1 MRAMTYNILINSYSD
16 ISIRGGQIRYT
27 VLPVVDIAVFHTTFF
42 LQELLSIFTLCA
54 TPFSTLYSKVL
65 QPLLNIL
72 QQSVAPFFNIS
83 QQSVAYFFNIFN
95 ILQFSYSGVV
105 QIHGRHC
112 GGVIICVLYF
122 GGCSNTENNNKAN
135 E

>member
-1 MRAMTYNILINSYSD
+1 MRAMTYNILITSYSD
-16 ISIRGGQIRYT
+16 LSIGGGQIRYT
-27 VLPVVDIAVFHTTFF
+27 VLPVVDIAVFLTTFF

-54 TPFSTLYSKVL
+54 APFSTLYSKVL

-105 QIHGRHC
+105 QIQRC
-112 GGVIICVLYF
+112 QNGVIICFLYF

>member
-1 MRAMTYNILINSYSD
+1 MRAMTYNILINSYSV

-54 TPFSTLYSKVL
+54 APFSTLYSKVM
-65 QPLLNIL
+65 QPL
-72 QQSVAPFFNIS
+72 FNIS
-83 QQSVAYFFNIFN
+83 QQSVANFFNSFN

-112 GGVIICVLYF
+112 SGVIICVLYF

>member
-27 VLPVVDIAVFHTTFF
+27 VLPVVDIAVFLTTFF
-42 LQELLSIFTLCA
+42 LQELLSIFALCTA
-54 TPFSTLYSKVL
+54 PFSTLYSKVL
-65 QPLLNIL
+65 QPLFNIL

-83 QQSVAYFFNIFN
+83 QQSVANFCNIFN

-105 QIHGRHC
+105 QIQRCTNGD
-112 GGVIICVLYF
+112 IICVLSY
-122 GGCSNTENNNKAN
+122 
-135 E
+135 

>member
-42 LQELLSIFTLCA
+42 LQELLSIFTLCTA
-54 TPFSTLYSKVL
+54 PFSTLYSKVL
-65 QPLLNIL
+65 QPL
-72 QQSVAPFFNIS
+72 
-83 QQSVAYFFNIFN
+83 FN

-105 QIHGRHC
+105 QIQRC
-112 GGVIICVLYF
+112 QNGVIICVLYF
-122 GGCSNTENNNKAN
+122 GGL
-135 E
+135 